1 MVKQWLNINTFCFK
15 KYWLKTFYTEKNT
28 AVNSKQKTKNQIFK
42 QIKNYIPNK
51 KYDIITNN
59 KIAINFPIVNSPK
72 QFHQITSKLRQNQ

>member
-1 MVKQWLNINTFCFK
+1 MVKYKHILFQKILIKNILYRK
-15 KYWLKTFYTEKNT
+15 KNT

-72 QFHQITSKLRQNQ
+72 QFYQITSKLRQNQ